1 MNNRG
6 FSQVIIFIVIFTIL
20 AGFTYYYFNFF
31 NINEDSITSANI
43 VESKYHSIGNIKFK
57 LPSLSQNEI
66 NNFIDNNSNRNC
78 FNKDYFN
85 GINILVE
92 EETNFEFSIY
102 SLPENTLCPR
112 DSGNYPVVYLYS
124 ASSSPSN
131 YYYDLKSYNW
141 ELDSELTNENFSVHS
156 NKNLEQTTGKEFFLV
171 NRKDNAI
178 GGDEIIIGITP
189 APKIDEINKNLEY
202 NYIKK
207 LINNFE
213 KIEQNEF
220 KGKSSCKDNECNSLK
235 IYPGLNSI
243 YSHILEKTYTVR
255 TYKIVLKDT
264 ISANEYYVEFPES
277 KIKNNEVLIN
287 NIVTFE
293 DKVVFEYQV
302 ADVTYLNN
310 TKSIHKIAILDL
322 NTGKYRDLIVNPAN
336 LSFQSFLVDGDFIYY
351 SVGLTCLDSN
361 CSEDKTQK
369 VIYRYDF
376 RSNKIIQLT
385 DKNLT
390 NYGLFK
396 DSKILEKDINFKI
409 LKAVNNKLL
418 VRIVNLND
426 ENLSYTY
433 FYYDMTLNEFKEIPE
448 GTKVSEENR
457 EQFESKITL

>member
-1 MNNRG
+1 
-6 FSQVIIFIVIFTIL
+6 
-20 AGFTYYYFNFF
+20 
-31 NINEDSITSANI
+31 
-43 VESKYHSIGNIKFK
+43 
-57 LPSLSQNEI
+57 
-66 NNFIDNNSNRNC
+66 
-78 FNKDYFN
+78 
-85 GINILVE
+85 
-92 EETNFEFSIY
+92 
-102 SLPENTLCPR
+102 
-112 DSGNYPVVYLYS
+112 
-124 ASSSPSN
+124 
-131 YYYDLKSYNW
+131 
-141 ELDSELTNENFSVHS
+141 
-156 NKNLEQTTGKEFFLV
+156 
-171 NRKDNAI
+171 
-178 GGDEIIIGITP
+178 
-189 APKIDEINKNLEY
+189 
-202 NYIKK
+202 
-207 LINNFE
+207 
-213 KIEQNEF
+213 
-220 KGKSSCKDNECNSLK
+220 
-235 IYPGLNSI
+235 
-243 YSHILEKTYTVR
+243 
-255 TYKIVLKDT
+255 
-264 ISANEYYVEFPES
+264 
-277 KIKNNEVLIN
+277 
-287 NIVTFE
+287 
-293 DKVVFEYQV
+293 
-302 ADVTYLNN
+302 VTYLNN